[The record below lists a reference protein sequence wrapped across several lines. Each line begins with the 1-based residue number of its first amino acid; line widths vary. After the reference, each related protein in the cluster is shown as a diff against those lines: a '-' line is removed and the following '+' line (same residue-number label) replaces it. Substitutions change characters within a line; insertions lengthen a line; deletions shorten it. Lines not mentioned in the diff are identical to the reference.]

1 MRDSGN
7 AGLSDDELMTA
18 ALKAMKDAAPARS
31 ALVEAIKQK
40 VAGGEIGTDSAR
52 LADRIEA
59 PPLLVALAFSC
70 LIVRN

>member
-1 MRDSGN
+1 MAKTGRRKVVRDSGN

-40 VAGGEIGTDSAR
+40 VAGGEIGADSAR
-52 LADRIEA
+52 LADRIIDD
-59 PPLLVALAFSC
+59 LLKH
-70 LIVRN
+70 